1 MKEKSTNYH
10 NAQKYAFW
18 LLTRRNHSEKEI
30 RDKLGKN
37 YDNTTIDAVIEKLKT
52 LKLIDDEKFAKEWT
66 DYRLRHNKSKNFI
79 MRELNRKG
87 IPRETASEILN
98 SLKINET
105 ELAYDTIKNK
115 LPRYKKLEPLKA
127 KSKIFQFLASKGFSY
142 DTIENVIEK
151 FTKEEE
157 ENADDSC

>member
-10 NAQKYAFW
+10 KAQKYAFW
-18 LLTRRNHSEKEI
+18 LFARRNHSEKEI

-37 YDNTTIDAVIEKLKT
+37 YDIASIDTVIEKLKK

-66 DYRLRHNKSKNFI
+66 EYRLRHNKSKNFI

-87 IPRETASEILN
+87 IPREMASGIL
-98 SLKINET
+98 STMKIDET

-115 LPRYKKLEPLKA
+115 LARYKKLEPLKA
-127 KSKIFQFLASKGFSY
+127 KSKIFQFLAGKGFSY

-151 FTKEEE
+151 FTKDGGQPTDE
-157 ENADDSC
+157 SY